1 MNPRNERSCGGR
13 RTWTI
18 YSHTHRISFAHPDD
32 LGHADDDERCSP
44 RSDCIRG
51 SRYGPDYMCVCMRGV
66 RLYVDAEVYVT
77 HTQWDVFM
85 SSRNVGGWSRERRFA
100 QGHFIFALNS
110 FKCSC
115 MCVCVCCVSEN
126 VVWLDSPLWR
136 ALSKLGNARVQAG
149 RTCRERRVAETRTHA
164 RTNAP

>member
-1 MNPRNERSCGGR
+1 MCKIAHCRGYEPAKRTIVRWTKNMNHLL
-13 RTWTI
+13 TYT
-18 YSHTHRISFAHPDD
+18 SHLICTPGW
-32 LGHADDDERCSP
+32 L
-44 RSDCIRG
+44 G
-51 SRYGPDYMCVCMRGV
+51 SRGWWWEVLSAKRLHSGFAV
-66 RLYVDAEVYVT
+66 WTRLYVCVYARSTFVCGCRSICYP
-77 HTQWDVFM
+77 HA
-85 SSRNVGGWSRERRFA
+85 VGCVVRERRFA

-110 FKCSC
+110 CKCSC

-164 RTNAP
+164 GTNAR